1 MGGQVDDTGPRS
13 HTLPCRRH
21 GSLDCGPLPRQ
32 RSLPAGTREEGID
45 EEETQ
50 TLISTS
56 VRFGFIVLQF
66 TRAK

>member
-1 MGGQVDDTGPRS
+1 MGGQVDDGGPRS
-13 HTLPCRRH
+13 HTLPCRRQ
-21 GSLDCGPLPRQ
+21 GDLDCGPLPRQ
-32 RSLPAGTREEGID
+32 SSLPAGTKQEEID

-50 TLISTS
+50 TLISTF